1 MPKIKISATRIKSW
15 FQYRCERK
23 FIYSAIIPRNT
34 EDSKQKV
41 QHEYSFI
48 EKKPE
53 DQDRSWADAGNVFED
68 NLIVKQLKPTP
79 QNACFERN
87 TDPEEEGVFASV
99 SPKRTEA
106 FFTDPSQP
114 SVKYLFQGSL
124 SVVDDFWVH
133 VLNLPLETLYNDFS
147 FSIVHPD
154 IIKREV
160 TQERGRSVITITV
173 IDVKATGKAMLFHR
187 AQVAFYTLLVEG
199 LIRYWTRRGI
209 IDKRKVLVRVSN
221 VGSIWHMDDN
231 ANAVEDGTY
240 LEDDFRLQAYQY
252 MVKEFMTNELL
263 EFPKRMVSEHRDT
276 TNFHV
281 YFKCEQCDYLPHCI
295 KSIDLSLEKN
305 MDISAISKM
314 SGQAKQALRSKDII
328 DLDSLIS
335 ILGSLQPKDLASN
348 ALQRNQS
355 RYIQQA
361 KSLIND
367 EIFLIDEQ
375 LTLQMPPHIDCH
387 IYILTDRNPITN
399 TLATLGCG
407 IAYRGQKIEIHSR
420 VIENRSEEQQAII
433 DILTKVYVALEK
445 IDLENQS
452 GAKKIV
458 HIFTYEPSEASDLQ
472 QALARSIENKAT
484 SNIILQFAR
493 MFPPDDFMPEPEFKG
508 VNHLPGC
515 SLQRVI
521 QDVFAL
527 PIRVSYDIARVSQ
540 TIKRLSEPSLR
551 AYEPKDDFQS
561 SFSSRLAIAI
571 CNEIATNL
579 TDTRKKQVQQNI
591 ADRIIATHDVAVW
604 IEKQNHGR
612 ITSNQEP
619 FLRLQ
624 KSPFMLHGNITGR
637 NNPQINA
644 LAVQALLEKK
654 SEVLQCL
661 FRLTQSQK
669 LRVHNFQC
677 IDDMKLQDARVF
689 KTFTFLD
696 FQCPKKFAHV
706 DMSEGSMDLLLT
718 DGNHD
723 ILLHPE
729 EWPLDAEFWDA
740 KYYVTLEKTE
750 VRDNA
755 FFITIKML
763 TKQWKQGPY
772 PAIYS
777 QVESGKAQW
786 VLDKGVRDWT
796 LRRLPAFFEAIDQ

>member
-34 EDSKQKV
+34 EDSKPKLK
-41 QHEYSFI
+41 HEYSFI
-48 EKKPE
+48 EKQPE

-68 NLIVKQLKPTP
+68 NLIVKQLNPTP
-79 QNACFERN
+79 QNACFEQN
-87 TDPEEEGVFASV
+87 TDPNEDGVFASV
-99 SPKRTEA
+99 SKERTEA

-133 VLNLPLETLYNDFS
+133 VLNLPLENLYNDFS

-160 TQERGRSVITITV
+160 TQKNGRHIITITV

-221 VGSIWHMDDN
+221 FGSIWHMDDN
-231 ANAVEDGTY
+231 ASAVEEGTY
-240 LEDDFRLQAYQY
+240 VEDDFRLKAYQY

-263 EFPKRMVSEHRDT
+263 EFPKRMVSENRDT

-295 KSIDLSLEKN
+295 KSIDLGLKEN

-314 SGQAKQALRSKDII
+314 SGQAKHALRAKDII
-328 DLDSLIS
+328 DLNSLIS
-335 ILGSLQPKDLASN
+335 ILGSLQPEELASN

-361 KSLIND
+361 KSLVKD
-367 EIFLIDEQ
+367 EIFLMDEQ
-375 LTLQMPPHIDCH
+375 LTLQMPPLIDCH

-407 IAYRGQKIEIHSR
+407 IAHQGKKIEIHSR
-420 VIENRSEEQQAII
+420 VIQNRDEEQQAII
-433 DILTKVYVALEK
+433 DILATIYATLET
-445 IDLENQS
+445 IDLENRS
-452 GAKKIV
+452 GSKKIV

-472 QALARSIENKAT
+472 LALARSIENKTT

-551 AYEPKDDFQS
+551 AYEPEVDFQS
-561 SFSSRLAIAI
+561 PFSSRLAISI

-579 TDTRKKQVQQNI
+579 TNERKIQVQKNI
-591 ADRIIATHDVAVW
+591 TERIIATHDIAIW
-604 IEKQNHGR
+604 IEKQNQLR
-612 ITSNQEP
+612 TANNQEP

-624 KSPFMLHGNITGR
+624 KSPFLLHGNITGC
-637 NNPQINA
+637 NDATINA

-654 SEVLQCL
+654 LEVLQCL

-677 IDDMKLQDARVF
+677 MDDMKLKDIHVG
-689 KTFTFLD
+689 KTFAFLD

-718 DGNHD
+718 DGDHD

-729 EWPLDAEFWDA
+729 KWPLDADFWEPN
-740 KYYVTLEKTE
+740 YYVTLEKTE

-763 TKQWKQGPY
+763 AQQWQR
-772 PAIYS
+772 AVCLRSCRQHS
-777 QVESGKAQW
+777 Q
-786 VLDKGVRDWT
+786 R
-796 LRRLPAFFEAIDQ
+796 